1 MPASKRSGETAL
13 VEIRFHGLGGQG
25 AVTLVRLLAL
35 AGDKAGW
42 YVQAAPFFGA
52 ERRGAPVKTF
62 LRFSESPI
70 YRVSQIYRPDM
81 LVVMSDSLL
90 DLALSDGVR
99 EDTVLLVNDAM
110 DSESRYAGLPFRA
123 HLVDATSI
131 AMDLGL
137 EVEGMP
143 AVNIPVYGAISYV
156 SNLVSL
162 EVITEVIRENI
173 SGPRLEKSMEA
184 ARRGFTSVREVRKKG
199 KAVRS

>member
-1 MPASKRSGETAL
+1 MPL

-62 LRFSESPI
+62 LRFDDRPI
-70 YRVSQIYRPDM
+70 YRVSQIYQPDL
-81 LVVMSDSLL
+81 LVIMSDSLL
-90 DLALSDGVR
+90 ELALSEGVR
-99 EDTVLLVNDAM
+99 EDTVILVNDSPAA
-110 DSESRYAGLPFRA
+110 SGRYAALSQEV

-131 AMDLGL
+131 ALELGL

-156 SNLVSL
+156 SNLVPL

-173 SGPRLEKSMEA
+173 SGPRQEKSMEA
-184 ARRGFTSVREVRKKG
+184 ARRGFTSVRQVKRKGRVRR
-199 KAVRS
+199 A